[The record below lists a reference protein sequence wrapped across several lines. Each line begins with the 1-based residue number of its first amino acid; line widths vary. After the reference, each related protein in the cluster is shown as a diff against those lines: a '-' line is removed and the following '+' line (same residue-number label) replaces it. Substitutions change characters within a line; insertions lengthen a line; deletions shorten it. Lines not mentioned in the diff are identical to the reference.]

1 LGLDQPA
8 EGESIRDCQAK
19 KQKTNKHTNKQTK
32 NKKQTNKK
40 TKTNQT
46 SFETDKEKTIK

>member
-19 KQKTNKHTNKQTK
+19 KTKNKQTH
-32 NKKQTNKK
+32 KQTNKK
-40 TKTNQT
+40 QKTNKQ
-46 SFETDKEKTIK
+46 KNKNKPVV